1 MKNLEIKRFL
11 SITLG
16 VITFLSLASVASFT
30 TISEGEPAKLN
41 KINWLTI
48 EEVQTLSEKE
58 PRKVIMDVY
67 TDWCGWCKKM
77 DKTTFSDEKVAAYVN
92 ENFYAVKLKADS
104 NDKVTFKGQEFSKGE
119 LARALRVTGYPTVVF
134 FDESFARFQ
143 PVSGFRPAGDFLE
156 LLERFNQAEM
166 SQ

>member
-1 MKNLEIKRFL
+1 MKDYRLKHVSIAFGWVLLFL
-11 SITLG
+11 GFT
-16 VITFLSLASVASFT
+16 SFVHPDHT
-30 TISEGEPAKLN
+30 TPKVDDDK

-48 EEVQTLSEKE
+48 EEAQELSKE
-58 PRKVIMDVY
+58 NPKKVIMDVY

-77 DKTTFSDEKVAAYVN
+77 DKTTFADEKVVDYVN

-104 NDKVTFKGQEFSKGE
+104 NDKVSFKGQEFSKGE
-119 LARALRVTGYPTVVF
+119 LARALRVTGYTTIVF

-143 PVSGFRPAGDFLE
+143 PVSGFRPAEDFLK
-156 LLERFNQAEM
+156 LLEAFNQAET

>member
-1 MKNLEIKRFL
+1 MKDRRTL
-11 SITLG
+11 SSIYLAGLG
-16 VITFLSLASVASFT
+16 LVLSLGLSSFT
-30 TISEGEPAKLN
+30 TAVDPNDEPD

-48 EEVQTLSEKE
+48 EEAQALAEENPK
-58 PRKVIMDVY
+58 KVIMDVY

-77 DKTTFSDEKVAAYVN
+77 DKTTFADENVVEYVN

-134 FDESFARFQ
+134 FDENFGRFQ
-143 PVSGFRPAGDFLE
+143 PVSGFRPADDFLK
-156 LLERFNQAEM
+156 LLEAFNQAEM
-166 SQ
+166 SE

>member
-1 MKNLEIKRFL
+1 MKHYLIQPLGIFAGL
-11 SITLG
+11 ALLLLG
-16 VITFLSLASVASFT
+16 VTSFT
-30 TISEGEPAKLN
+30 NTDIATSETEDEK

-48 EEVQTLSEKE
+48 EEAQELSKDN
-58 PRKVIMDVY
+58 PKKVIMDVY

-77 DKTTFSDEKVAAYVN
+77 DKTTFADEQVVEFVN

-104 NDKVTFKGQEFSKGE
+104 NDKVSFKGQEFTNGE
-119 LARALRVTGYPTVVF
+119 LARALRVTGYPTIVF

-143 PVSGFRPAGDFLE
+143 PISGFRPAEDFLK
-156 LLERFNQAEM
+156 LLESFHQAEA